1 MNVLVVGGG
10 AREHALTWKALQ
22 SPLTDTV
29 FCAPGNAA
37 TGSIAINTGLEATDV
52 EGVARF
58 VNERDVGLTVIGP
71 EVAVAAGL
79 AARLTA
85 AGRIVFGPTQAA
97 GRIESSKAFAKSLM
111 ERTGVPTPAHRVFDN
126 PASAK
131 DFVRGERRAFVVKAD
146 GLAKGKGTLVARDAE
161 ETLECI
167 DTLMLRRTVGG
178 AADRIV
184 MEENI
189 DGRGGARRARGGERV
204 LDVQVEC
211 GSGPRVP
218 RVSRDL
224 CHRIPDRRVGHD
236 RARGSCL
243 PCRRRGRSIGLR
255 DGRRPGIDPRRAGR
269 IDGRGEGPCL
279 PERRS
284 YSLSGDDLSPRP
296 RGARDR
302 SSRAAV
308 SDGPLV
314 GIVMGSESDRPTIQR
329 CCEVLD
335 GYGVTY
341 EVVVR
346 SAHRDPE
353 GCRQWATEAEGRGIN
368 VLVAAAGG
376 AAHLPGVVAAWSVL
390 PVIGVPMSA
399 GALGGLDALLSMAQM
414 PAGIPVATVAIG
426 DAGARNAGHL
436 AVGILALAD
445 AGAREKL
452 VKRREANRQPKQ

>member
-79 AARLTA
+79 ADRLTA
-85 AGRIVFGPTQAA
+85 AGRLVFGPTQVA

-167 DTLMLRRTVGG
+167 DTLMLRRTVGA

-184 MEENI
+184 LEEKI
-189 DGRGGARRARGGERV
+189 DGREVSLVALVDGERILPLPPACDYKRAFDGDRGPNTGGMGGYSPGSFLWAGGVGQAGANVLRTNLEGMRGG
-204 LDVQVEC
+204 
-211 GSGPRVP
+211 GTPY
-218 RVSRDL
+218 
-224 CHRIPDRRVGHD
+224 
-236 RARGSCL
+236 RGS
-243 PCRRRGRSIGLR
+243 PY
-255 DGRRPGIDPRRAGR
+255 AGFM
-269 IDGRGEGPCL
+269 
-279 PERRS
+279 
-284 YSLSGDDLSPRP
+284 
-296 RGARDR
+296 
-302 SSRAAV
+302 
-308 SDGPLV
+308 V
-314 GIVMGSESDRPTIQR
+314 GT
-329 CCEVLD
+329 
-335 GYGVTY
+335 
-341 EVVVR
+341 
-346 SAHRDPE
+346 
-353 GCRQWATEAEGRGIN
+353 
-368 VLVAAAGG
+368 
-376 AAHLPGVVAAWSVL
+376 
-390 PVIGVPMSA
+390 
-399 GALGGLDALLSMAQM
+399 
-414 PAGIPVATVAIG
+414 AGIPALGFNARAC
-426 DAGARNAGHL
+426 DPQAQAGLPRLETDLIALLEAAAPGELAEAG
-436 AVGILALAD
+436 GSST
-445 AGAREKL
+445 
-452 VKRREANRQPKQ
+452 RRSR

>member
-79 AARLTA
+79 ADRLTA
-85 AGRIVFGPTQAA
+85 AGRLVFGPTQAA

-167 DTLMLRRTVGG
+167 DTLMLRRTVGA

-184 MEENI
+184 LEEKI
-189 DGRGGARRARGGERV
+189 DGREVSLMALVDGERILPLPPACDYKRAFDGDRGPNTGGMGGYSPVSFFGPDAVEQAVTTV
-204 LDVQVEC
+204 LRPIVE
-211 GSGPRVP
+211 
-218 RVSRDL
+218 
-224 CHRIPDRRVGHD
+224 
-236 RARGSCL
+236 
-243 PCRRRGRSIGLR
+243 GLR
-255 DGRRPGIDPRRAGR
+255 DGGTLYRGCLYAGLMVGSAGIQALEFNARFGDPEAQVVLPRLETDLIALLEAAA
-269 IDGRGEGPCL
+269 RGEL
-279 PERRS
+279 AEA
-284 YSLSGDDLSPRP
+284 SGSWTS
-296 RGARDR
+296 R
-302 SSRAAV
+302 SS
-308 SDGPLV
+308 V
-314 GIVMGSESDRPTIQR
+314 GVVLASRGYPGTYATGYPIEGLGTI
-329 CCEVLD
+329 E
-335 GYGVTY
+335 
-341 EVVVR
+341 
-346 SAHRDPE
+346 RD
-353 GCRQWATEAEGRGIN
+353 
-368 VLVAAAGG
+368 VLVFHAGAAADPSGYVTAGG
-376 AAHLPGVVAAWSVL
+376 RVL
-390 PVIGVPMSA
+390 TLV
-399 GALGGLDALLSMAQM
+399 ALGDSMAEAKDRAYRNVDRIRFQGM
-414 PAGIPVATVAIG
+414 TFRRDLAEREIEAPALP
-426 DAGARNAGHL
+426 
-436 AVGILALAD
+436 
-445 AGAREKL
+445 
-452 VKRREANRQPKQ
+452 

>member
-79 AARLTA
+79 ADRLTA
-85 AGRIVFGPTQAA
+85 AGRLVFGPTQAA

-167 DTLMLRRTVGG
+167 DTLMLRRTVGA

-184 MEENI
+184 LEEKI
-189 DGRGGARRARGGERV
+189 DGREVSLMALVDGERI
-204 LDVQVEC
+204 LPLPPACDYKRAFD
-211 GSGPRVP
+211 GDRGPNTGGIGGYSPVAFFG
-218 RVSRDL
+218 
-224 CHRIPDRRVGHD
+224 PDAGEQ
-236 RARGSCL
+236 AEAG
-243 PCRRRGRSIGLR
+243 GLGPTGQGVR
-255 DGRRPGIDPRRAGR
+255 DGG
-269 IDGRGEGPCL
+269 
-279 PERRS
+279 
-284 YSLSGDDLSPRP
+284 
-296 RGARDR
+296 
-302 SSRAAV
+302 
-308 SDGPLV
+308 
-314 GIVMGSESDRPTIQR
+314 
-329 CCEVLD
+329 
-335 GYGVTY
+335 
-341 EVVVR
+341 
-346 SAHRDPE
+346 
-353 GCRQWATEAEGRGIN
+353 
-368 VLVAAAGG
+368 
-376 AAHLPGVVAAWSVL
+376 
-390 PVIGVPMSA
+390 
-399 GALGGLDALLSMAQM
+399 
-414 PAGIPVATVAIG
+414 
-426 DAGARNAGHL
+426 
-436 AVGILALAD
+436 
-445 AGAREKL
+445 
-452 VKRREANRQPKQ
+452 

>member
-79 AARLTA
+79 ADRLTA
-85 AGRIVFGPTQAA
+85 AGRLVFGPTQAA

-167 DTLMLRRTVGG
+167 DTLMLRRTVGA

-184 MEENI
+184 LEEKI
-189 DGRGGARRARGGERV
+189 DGREVSLMALVDGERILPLPPACDYKRAFDGDRGPNTGGMGGYSPVSFFGPDAVEQAVTTV
-204 LDVQVEC
+204 LRPIVE
-211 GSGPRVP
+211 
-218 RVSRDL
+218 
-224 CHRIPDRRVGHD
+224 
-236 RARGSCL
+236 
-243 PCRRRGRSIGLR
+243 GLR
-255 DGRRPGIDPRRAGR
+255 DGGTPYRGCLYAGLMVGSAGIQALEFNARFGDPEAQVVLPRLETDLIALLEAAA
-269 IDGRGEGPCL
+269 RGEL
-279 PERRS
+279 AEA
-284 YSLSGDDLSPRP
+284 SGSWTS
-296 RGARDR
+296 R
-302 SSRAAV
+302 SS
-308 SDGPLV
+308 V
-314 GIVMGSESDRPTIQR
+314 GVVLASRGYPGTYATGYPIEGLGTIER
-329 CCEVLD
+329 EVLVFHAGAAAD
-335 GYGVTY
+335 PSGYVT
-341 EVVVR
+341 
-346 SAHRDPE
+346 A
-353 GCRQWATEAEGRGIN
+353 GGR
-368 VLVAAAGG
+368 VLTLVA
-376 AAHLPGVVAAWSVL
+376 
-390 PVIGVPMSA
+390 
-399 GALGGLDALLSMAQM
+399 LGESMAEAKDRAYRNVDRVRFQGM
-414 PAGIPVATVAIG
+414 TFRRDLAEREIEAPALP
-426 DAGARNAGHL
+426 
-436 AVGILALAD
+436 
-445 AGAREKL
+445 
-452 VKRREANRQPKQ
+452 